1 MNRKAP
7 KELGGV
13 PQSQDPLTVAVTQ
26 QRAKAPAN
34 PVLGQGRQTIE
45 FDPTKTLIIAITIE
59 QDTLI
64 GQTELLTQSYG
75 HGAKKHIVAGVKYN
89 TFEDGKL
96 VMKDAKIQNSS
107 GPGIRHTISGQCT
120 KIVSESKVLNV

>member
-7 KELGGV
+7 KELGV
-13 PQSQDPLTVAVTQ
+13 SQSQDPLTLSVTQ
-26 QRAKAPAN
+26 QQAKAAAN
-34 PVLGQGRQTIE
+34 PTLAAGRQTIE
-45 FDPTKTLIIAITIE
+45 FDPSRTVIIAITIE

-89 TFEDGKL
+89 AIEDGKI
-96 VMKDAKIQNSS
+96 VMKEAKIQNSS
-107 GPGIRHTISGQCT
+107 GPGIRHSISGQCT
-120 KIVSESKVLNV
+120 KIVNESKVLNV